1 MGDGDKTPLRLQFN
15 PKVRL
20 EFHGATITSDAGLL
34 PIREL
39 DDALGLTHIAAD
51 YLQESR
57 SGRNI
62 RHVDPGK
69 WRVVTSIDD
78 IDPKVCNPIHNINAC
93 TPEELEELGLVPV
106 TGSVVA
112 GHAEVEG
119 DPEPLFVDGEA
130 QYRVQSLEETVEQ
143 DCRLARG
150 TVYLSSEG
158 QVGYAVVHDLED
170 GEVGETQEQ
179 PPVVMP
185 QVLPTAE

>member
-1 MGDGDKTPLRLQFN
+1 M
-15 PKVRL
+15 
-20 EFHGATITSDAGLL
+20 
-34 PIREL
+34 
-39 DDALGLTHIAAD
+39 
-51 YLQESR
+51 
-57 SGRNI
+57 
-62 RHVDPGK
+62 
-69 WRVVTSIDD
+69 
-78 IDPKVCNPIHNINAC
+78 CNPIHNINAC

-158 QVGYAVVHDLED
+158 QVGCAVVHDLED